1 MKCEYCGR
9 TCLPGEVTCGGC
21 GAPIENPIPVPEIR
35 QTQGSNIEVNV
46 GGINIKINGPT
57 STTMGGTVGG
67 ITSTTTVDSM
77 PNSVTND
84 IKNTAVNP
92 ILPVGYE
99 TRRQRKQREVAERY
113 RLQREQEELRKS
125 QAMEASQDLKYV
137 RGIFAGFFSRTIAF
151 GIDFIVLAIL
161 WGIIGEPIEKIF
173 NRDVLALM
181 MSIYFVG
188 LEVFAKGATLGKRA
202 MKIRVVNAKGESITL
217 LQGILRC
224 FSKLLSLAFFF
235 IGFIMIGL
243 SAQKQGLHDC
253 IANTYVIKDR

>member
-113 RLQREQEELRKS
+113 RLQREQEELRKN
-125 QAMEASQDLKYV
+125 QAMGKQQDLKYV
-137 RGIFAGFFSRTIAF
+137 RGVFAGVFSRGIAIW
-151 GIDFIVLAIL
+151 IDMWIVSTLLAI
-161 WGIIGEPIEKIF
+161 IIGVTDKIYAQEI
-173 NRDVLALM
+173 VML
-181 MSIYFVG
+181 IVITYFMG
-188 LEVFAKGATLGKRA
+188 FEVFNKGTTIGKRA
-202 MKIRVVNAKGESITL
+202 MKIRVVNANGEKITL
-217 LQGILRC
+217 LQALIR
-224 FSKLLSLAFFF
+224 FVSKFLSMGFVF